1 MGMTT
6 MGVKLDEATRDRIKL
21 AAQHIDRTPHWLIK
35 QAIFNYLEQLE
46 QGAQPVEFPLQAAS
60 DNDETL
66 ADEPHQPFTDF
77 AEQILPQTVAR
88 AAITSRRRPET
99 EAVPMLLE
107 QARLPAPLAEK
118 THQLARSLADKLR
131 HQREQ
136 PDAPAWCKACYRS
149 SHSPRKKAWR

>member
-66 ADEPHQPFTDF
+66 ADEPHQPFRISRSRSCRKRWRVPPSPPPG
-77 AEQILPQTVAR
+77 AAR
-88 AAITSRRRPET
+88 KRKRCRCCWSRR
-99 EAVPMLLE
+99 VS
-107 QARLPAPLAEK
+107 LPRWRRKP
-118 THQLARSLADKLR
+118 T
-131 HQREQ
+131 
-136 PDAPAWCKACYRS
+136 S
-149 SHSPRKKAWR
+149 SPGRWPTS